1 MKYFKHILFPITL
14 YVLCSNVFAYQY
26 HSIFNNR
33 TDSDIK
39 LTYIKCNHDYD
50 YTKNKSI
57 FTCLPEKK
65 ILVIKAMNFIKDP
78 FEPFIE
84 PQDGNNWESYYA
96 ISIESTNIGKIDFLD
111 PVLSYSAGQFCKDA
125 LREIN
130 DIVAHDRTPILVG
143 GTMLY
148 FRQLLFGLSHLP
160 AADKTI
166 REKLEKDTEKLGLT
180 AMHDRLKKIDPEA
193 AFKIKPQDPQRIQR
207 ALEVFEITGTPISQL
222 QKNNQAALL
231 DDYHVINIALIPED
245 RAWLHDRIEKRFKKM
260 LENGLID
267 EVKALHARADLH
279 LDLPSMRIVGYRQVW
294 EYLDGAVDFETMMQ
308 KALAATRQL
317 AKRQFTW
324 LRGWPDLQVFDP
336 SKSNS
341 FNFNMITGTWDLG
354 PK

>member
-1 MKYFKHILFPITL
+1 
-14 YVLCSNVFAYQY
+14 
-26 HSIFNNR
+26 
-33 TDSDIK
+33 
-39 LTYIKCNHDYD
+39 
-50 YTKNKSI
+50 
-57 FTCLPEKK
+57 
-65 ILVIKAMNFIKDP
+65 MNFKKTI
-78 FEPFIE
+78 I
-84 PQDGNNWESYYA
+84 A
-96 ISIESTNIGKIDFLD
+96 IMGPTASGKTDLAIALTQQIPADIISVDSALVYRGMDIGTGKPTAETLKKAPHRLIDFLD